1 MVEIEKLLVKPN
13 QIVDLK
19 KYDPKYTGKYFE
31 DEAKSRLK
39 KNRKKLSELQYTFYA
54 ANKHSL
60 LIVLQAMDAAGKDG
74 AIRHVMSGVNPQGCS
89 VHSFKKPSDNE
100 LEHGFLWRHYVKLPE
115 RGQIGIFNRSHYE
128 NVLVTKV
135 HPEYILSENLPG
147 INSIE
152 DITAEFWKMRYEQI
166 NNFEKIIHDNGTVI
180 LKFFLHLSK
189 EEQKERFLDRI
200 NEPDKNW
207 KFSYGDIEEREYWED
222 YQAAFEM
229 ALSETSNENA
239 PWFIIPADHKWFSRI
254 AISDIIIHTLKKLN
268 LKIPEL
274 EQKEQELLQKGKEV
288 LERGD

>member
-1 MVEIEKLLVKPN
+1 MVEIEKLLVAPG

-19 KYDPKYTGKYFE
+19 KHDPKFTGKYFE

-39 KNRKKLSELQYTFYA
+39 KNRKKLAQLQEVFYA

-74 AIRHVMSGVNPQGCS
+74 AIRHVMSGVNPQGCA

-100 LEHGFLWRHYVKLPE
+100 LEHDFIWRHYKKLPE

-147 INSIE
+147 INNIE
-152 DITAEFWKMRYEQI
+152 DIDDKFWENRYEHI
-166 NNFEKIIHDNGTVI
+166 NNFEKNIAQNGTVV

-189 EEQKERFLDRI
+189 EEQKDRFLDRI
-200 NEPDKNW
+200 NESDKNW
-207 KFSYGDIEEREYWED
+207 KFSWGDIEERKFWDD
-222 YQAAFEM
+222 YQKAFEE
-229 ALSETSNENA
+229 ALTKTSQKHA

-254 AISDIIIHTLKKLN
+254 AISDIIIHTLKELN
-268 LKIPEL
+268 LEVPEL
-274 EQKEQELLQKGKEV
+274 EDDEKEKLVDAKKLLKSG
-288 LERGD
+288 G